1 MATDIRR
8 ILFGMSGVQHDG
20 NNSHFVFELAKLI
33 GAEIQCQ
40 LICPIADDP
49 ELLLACGFTGNAF
62 RSFIDSVAK
71 TTEELDGMARTALSQ
86 SQQSYPGVHF
96 SYEIPDGVTG
106 HPLAQAAWASD
117 LVILAHPS
125 LMKAQYYWSV
135 VEETIIESGR
145 PVLLL
150 PEVLPQQL
158 TGHVG
163 ILWRND
169 SRSAQALS
177 ASLAMIKMAAKV
189 SILNVDLHEE
199 GEKALKLPLE
209 FLRLHGV
216 QAEAAELHDSHHR
229 LDRLVDEYSV
239 NAEVTLWVTGGGLSS
254 GFNDHLVSNL
264 IRRPHA
270 KAQRAILIN
279 E

>member
-1 MATDIRR
+1 LATDIRR

-20 NNSHFVFELAKLI
+20 NNSQFVFDLAKSI
-33 GAEIQCQ
+33 GAEVQCQ

-49 ELLLACGFTGNAF
+49 ELLMACGFTGNAF
-62 RSFIDSVAK
+62 RSLIESAAK
-71 TTEELDGMARTALSQ
+71 TIEELDGMARTALSQ
-86 SQQSYPGVHF
+86 AQQLYPGIHF
-96 SYEIPDGVTG
+96 SYVVPDAATG
-106 HPLAQAAWASD
+106 RSLAQMAWASD

-135 VEETIIESGR
+135 VEETILESGR

-150 PEVLPQQL
+150 PEILPQQL
-158 TGHVG
+158 IGHVG

-177 ASLAMIKMAAKV
+177 ASLAMIKAADKV

-199 GEKALKLPLE
+199 GDRALELPLE

-216 QAEAAELHDSHHR
+216 HAEAANLNDSHHR
-229 LDRLVDEYSV
+229 LDRLVEEYSV

-254 GFNDHLVSNL
+254 GFNDHLISNL
-264 IRRPHA
+264 IRRSPA

>member
-96 SYEIPDGVTG
+96 SYEIPDGEQG
-106 HPLAQAAWASD
+106 IRLLRPLGPPIW
-117 LVILAHPS
+117 
-125 LMKAQYYWSV
+125 
-135 VEETIIESGR
+135 
-145 PVLLL
+145 
-150 PEVLPQQL
+150 
-158 TGHVG
+158 
-163 ILWRND
+163 
-169 SRSAQALS
+169 
-177 ASLAMIKMAAKV
+177 
-189 SILNVDLHEE
+189 
-199 GEKALKLPLE
+199 
-209 FLRLHGV
+209 
-216 QAEAAELHDSHHR
+216 
-229 LDRLVDEYSV
+229 
-239 NAEVTLWVTGGGLSS
+239 
-254 GFNDHLVSNL
+254 
-264 IRRPHA
+264 
-270 KAQRAILIN
+270 
-279 E
+279 

>member
-20 NNSHFVFELAKLI
+20 NNSQFVFDLAKSI
-33 GAEIQCQ
+33 GAEVQCQ

-49 ELLLACGFTGNAF
+49 ELLMACGFTGNAF
-62 RSFIDSVAK
+62 RTLIESAAK
-71 TTEELDGMARTALSQ
+71 TIEELDGMARTALSQ
-86 SQQSYPGVHF
+86 AQQLYPGIHF
-96 SYEIPDGVTG
+96 SYAVPDAATG
-106 HPLAQAAWASD
+106 RSLAQMAWASD

-135 VEETIIESGR
+135 VEETILESGR

-150 PEVLPQQL
+150 PEILPQQL
-158 TGHVG
+158 IGHVG

-177 ASLAMIKMAAKV
+177 ASLAMIKAADKV

-199 GEKALKLPLE
+199 GDRALELPLE

-216 QAEAAELHDSHHR
+216 HAEAANLNDSHHR
-229 LDRLVDEYSV
+229 LDRLVEEYSV

-254 GFNDHLVSNL
+254 GFNDHLISNL
-264 IRRPHA
+264 IRRSPA

>member
-20 NNSHFVFELAKLI
+20 NNSQFVFDLAKSI
-33 GAEIQCQ
+33 GAEVQCQ

-49 ELLLACGFTGNAF
+49 ELLMACGFTGNAF
-62 RSFIDSVAK
+62 RSLIESAAK
-71 TTEELDGMARTALSQ
+71 TIEELDGMARTALSQ
-86 SQQSYPGVHF
+86 AQQLYPGIHF
-96 SYEIPDGVTG
+96 SYVVPDAATG
-106 HPLAQAAWASD
+106 RSLAQMAWASD

-135 VEETIIESGR
+135 VEETILESGR

-150 PEVLPQQL
+150 PEILPQQL
-158 TGHVG
+158 IGHVG
-163 ILWRND
+163 IIWRND

-177 ASLAMIKMAAKV
+177 ASLAMIKAADKV

-199 GEKALKLPLE
+199 GDRALELPLE

-216 QAEAAELHDSHHR
+216 HAEAANLNDSHHR
-229 LDRLVDEYSV
+229 LDRLVEEYSV

-254 GFNDHLVSNL
+254 GFNDHLISNL
-264 IRRPHA
+264 IRRSPA

>member
-1 MATDIRR
+1 
-8 ILFGMSGVQHDG
+8 MSGVQHDG
-20 NNSHFVFELAKLI
+20 NNSQFVFDLAKSI
-33 GAEIQCQ
+33 GAEVQCQ

-49 ELLLACGFTGNAF
+49 ELLMACGFTGNAF
-62 RSFIDSVAK
+62 RSLIESAAK
-71 TTEELDGMARTALSQ
+71 TIEELDGMARTALSQ
-86 SQQSYPGVHF
+86 AQQLYPGIHF
-96 SYEIPDGVTG
+96 SYAVPDAATG
-106 HPLAQAAWASD
+106 RSLAQMAWASD

-135 VEETIIESGR
+135 VEETILESGR

-150 PEVLPQQL
+150 PEILPQQL
-158 TGHVG
+158 IGHVG

-177 ASLAMIKMAAKV
+177 ASLAMIKAADKV

-199 GEKALKLPLE
+199 GDRALELPLE

-216 QAEAAELHDSHHR
+216 HAEAANLNDSHHR
-229 LDRLVDEYSV
+229 LDRLVEEYSV
-239 NAEVTLWVTGGGLSS
+239 HAEVTLWVTGGGLSS
-254 GFNDHLVSNL
+254 GFNDHLISNL
-264 IRRPHA
+264 IRRSPA